1 MTHRAKGRRVDRTQ
15 FGIDRVDFQQV
26 KEAIGQRPDRP
37 AAADSDI
44 GMDIGMDI
52 GIGRRGGVRGS
63 APFRMVR
70 CSMVVRRGA
79 ALMGARSRLR
89 RIGEKVERL

>member
-1 MTHRAKGRRVDRTQ
+1 MTRRAKGRRVDRTQ

-37 AAADSDI
+37 AAADADI
-44 GMDIGMDI
+44 GTDI